1 MELAARGLNAGAFK
15 LWCYFA
21 KNQSGY
27 QFALSSADAEA
38 TMGIKIKQYNNAVD
52 ELIQKRYLV
61 RSVDGGNHYDFYE
74 VAQAVI
80 PSQDNAVNT
89 KEDKAL
95 YPCGTRNN
103 TDTTIDTTRGNDA
116 LSIWA
121 RNEW

>member
-1 MELAARGLNAGAFK
+1 MELAARTLNAGAFK

-21 KNQSGY
+21 KNQGGY

-61 RSVDGGNHYDFYE
+61 RSADGGNHYDFYE
-74 VAQAVI
+74 VANAVI
-80 PSQDNAVNT
+80 SSQDNAVIT
-89 KEDKAL
+89 KEDKVL
-95 YPCGTRNN
+95 YPCGTRNII
-103 TDTTIDTTRGNDA
+103 DTTINTTKDEDA
-116 LSIWA
+116 NNIWT